1 MKKLLIGLTVGLLCF
16 AFILPLVSL
25 ADSNQNKPNQQN
37 QTAQSKKLKNL
48 TITGIIKSVDPVSL
62 TLTVQPTGFSLH
74 RFFTRFIG
82 FFSSKPKIQTYL
94 ISLPSTTII
103 LKKATD
109 GTKVTGVFGDLAV
122 NQRIQIKGTSS
133 TVSKTSFTASQVF
146 ILNLVKVQEPHDTR
160 TTVTTLACTAD
171 SDCFQCGGCRR
182 KVAGQ
187 VFNCPDE
194 VSTDTKCSCIS
205 GACKAIAIAPA
216 DEYCTKK
223 DTTIKMNY
231 QEALNIASASTSAC
245 IKGGELMT
253 QHTCNEGGYWWIGFK
268 PTTAQ
273 KGCNPACVVDI
284 VTRTAEINW
293 RCTGLNTTK
302 GNSNN
307 K

>member
-25 ADSNQNKPNQQN
+25 ADNNQNQQN
-37 QTAQSKKLKNL
+37 QQNKQKTL
-48 TITGIIKSVDPVSL
+48 TFTGIIKTVDPTAL
-62 TLTVQPTGFSLH
+62 TITVQPTGFSFH
-74 RFFTRFIG
+74 RFFSRI
-82 FFSSKPKIQTYL
+82 FSFGVNKLKNQTYL
-94 ISLPSTTII
+94 ISVPSVTII

-109 GTKVTGVFGDLAV
+109 GTKITGVFGDLAV
-122 NQRIQIKGTSS
+122 NQRIQIKGARS

-146 ILNLVKVQEPHDTR
+146 ILNLVKVTEPHDTR

-171 SDCFQCGGCRR
+171 SDCFQCGQRCIR

-187 VFNCPDE
+187 IFNCPNNDA
-194 VSTDTKCSCIS
+194 STDTKCLCTS
-205 GACKAIAIAPA
+205 GECKAIAIVPA

-231 QEALNIASASTSAC
+231 QEALNIASASTSVC

-268 PTTAQ
+268 PTTVK

-284 VTRTAEINW
+284 VNKTAEINW
-293 RCTGLNTTK
+293 RCTGLNPIRI
-302 GNSNN
+302 NSIN